1 MKTPYDIHEISQ
13 LLSKFMA
20 GETNLEEEQMLA
32 QYFRTED
39 VAEEWL
45 EYKEM
50 FALFDSGQVDVDA
63 VNDSSSQHV
72 ETDSGDTRMLPKAVR
87 EKPKIIVFRW
97 IAAVAAG
104 ALLLL
109 AFHFWQGT
117 TEQPSLAGNE
127 TAAAT
132 DSTRSEQEVTTPN
145 VEKGKTAVAQA
156 ATYKSVNRAAGE
168 RHSVVPK
175 FDTAS
180 ATDNLAMCIARLEA
194 EMENL
199 DDSVSA
205 VQLERIIAA
214 DARLQKMMYRI
225 VGKQAEQTVNQ
236 MQKENTDNYVKF

>member
-145 VEKGKTAVAQA
+145 VEKGKTAMAH
-156 ATYKSVNRAAGE
+156 AAGE

-175 FDTAS
+175 SDTAS

-205 VQLERIIAA
+205 AQLERIIAA
-214 DARLQKMMYRI
+214 DARLQKMMLRI